1 MLGCA
6 EDERRNGMNKQW
18 KGPSGRRFCCGKN
31 SIFSRRRSVWL
42 AVSSQKDRATF
53 SPPTKS
59 GKEKIAGA
67 CEMKSL
73 GREGSILRPYAHFK
87 RLVAYTTVICVQNA
101 ASDTQW
107 QIGKARQSVGNVERT
122 FAPMTPPESRSWSEG
137 HKAGE
142 IAGTSKRGNKIDLKK
157 NSIAYCPLLREALT
171 PEEISPFART
181 VLHSGHFHRR
191 KLHLSGKNSLR
202 YIGAPS
208 LSHVTSGPSSGLPQ
222 FPLAS

>member
-1 MLGCA
+1 
-6 EDERRNGMNKQW
+6 MNKQW

-142 IAGTSKRGNKIDLKK
+142 IAGTSKRGNKIDLQKSL
-157 NSIAYCPLLREALT
+157 NRLLSVTARSSHAGGDFAIRSHGLT
-171 PEEISPFART
+171 QWAFPQAQ
-181 VLHSGHFHRR
+181 
-191 KLHLSGKNSLR
+191 
-202 YIGAPS
+202 APS
-208 LSHVTSGPSSGLPQ
+208 VREKLTEIHWRPVPFTCDQWPQ
-222 FPLAS
+222 FWFAPISSRILSEREVSL